1 MTDIALKRAY
11 APATPEI
18 DGYRI
23 LVDRLWPRGV
33 SKTKAQLDEWL
44 KDIAP
49 SPQLRTWWNHDRA
62 RYSEFAA
69 RYRAELDNNPAVE
82 RLLTL
87 MHEHADS
94 RITLVFG
101 AKDLVINHAH
111 VLRNYLIEQTTPRE
125 NTVLNSQGFTIA
137 TIPTRPKHS
146 GNAQHKKPNL
156 DGLEYSTLELKDAQA
171 LQWVEA
177 LTFEDTFLLTST
189 PRDNDDC
196 IAQTYTLENTQS
208 ELADNHSVHTALID
222 TASGEIAAFMKL
234 NRPGAFSESNPKIPQ
249 DSIEVQRLY
258 VMPRFK
264 RRGLGSFLMSKAVDF
279 AREEK
284 VDWLW
289 LGVWQYNFAAQEF
302 YKNWG
307 YERFSEHIFAVGED
321 EQVDFLLKKKLQ

>member
-1 MTDIALKRAY
+1 M
-11 APATPEI
+11 
-18 DGYRI
+18 
-23 LVDRLWPRGV
+23 
-33 SKTKAQLDEWL
+33 
-44 KDIAP
+44 
-49 SPQLRTWWNHDRA
+49 
-62 RYSEFAA
+62 
-69 RYRAELDNNPAVE
+69 
-82 RLLTL
+82 
-87 MHEHADS
+87 
-94 RITLVFG
+94 
-101 AKDLVINHAH
+101 
-111 VLRNYLIEQTTPRE
+111 
-125 NTVLNSQGFTIA
+125 
-137 TIPTRPKHS
+137 
-146 GNAQHKKPNL
+146 
-156 DGLEYSTLELKDAQA
+156 
-171 LQWVEA
+171 
-177 LTFEDTFLLTST
+177 LTST
-189 PRDNDDC
+189 PRDNDDY